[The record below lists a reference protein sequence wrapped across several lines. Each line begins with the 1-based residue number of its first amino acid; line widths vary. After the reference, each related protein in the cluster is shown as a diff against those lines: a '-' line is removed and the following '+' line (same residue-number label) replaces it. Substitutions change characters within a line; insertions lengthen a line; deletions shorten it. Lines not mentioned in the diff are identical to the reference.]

1 MPRPANK
8 SMALGE
14 DYFLRYGVNTP
25 GTLKK
30 DYSRNWRHFTFS
42 FPEILRVYRAQFKSV
57 PLNFLDIGA
66 ADGRFMQIAMD
77 RGLKV
82 RGIEN
87 SPFILAR
94 ISDRKLRKLILQAD
108 ALDAVVD
115 LPEGSFDIILECAAQ
130 YLPPHRLDRYL
141 KNVKRLCS
149 NAGMVCLLIDP
160 KNYEG
165 DRSGPHTGVRTF
177 ESMTWWRKKML
188 ALGFERSGKDFYF
201 FNA

>member
-1 MPRPANK
+1 MPRPANA

-42 FPEILRVYRAQFKSV
+42 LPEILRVYRGRFGR
-57 PLNFLDIGA
+57 PPRTFLDIGA
-66 ADGRFMQIAMD
+66 ADGRFMQMAVQA
-77 RGLKV
+77 GLKV

-94 ISDRKLRKLILQAD
+94 IMDRKLRKLILQAD
-108 ALDAVVD
+108 AADAVRD
-115 LPEGSFDIILECAAQ
+115 LPSGSFDLILECAAQ
-130 YLPPHRLDRYL
+130 YLPPRRLDRYL

-149 NAGMVCLLIDP
+149 NDGMVCLLIDP

-165 DRSGPHTGVRTF
+165 DRSGPHTGVQTF

-201 FNA
+201 FKG